1 MWEAL
6 TTYRPQS
13 LPGTSTPKILP
24 CLPLASVKR
33 HARRAQRV
41 ADRATAI
48 VKRIQQIAKDQEL
61 IEARN
66 RQLAR
71 VVEEHKSA
79 MAALRAR
86 TVEVLRATV
95 ELQQDMA
102 GRAAAR
108 ATAPSLRVFNM
119 VRAFAAHTKR
129 CLGGSTPQ
137 MRQAI
142 VDNFL
147 QEYEFRDLA
156 DRAVFAEYCR
166 TGILRVPKYFNE
178 VNFNDA
184 GASAQT
190 AIAIE

>member
-1 MWEAL
+1 M
-6 TTYRPQS
+6 TTHRPQTVPQTPS
-13 LPGTSTPKILP
+13 LSATRNPSMS
-24 CLPLASVKR
+24 ASVKR

-48 VKRIQQIAKDQEL
+48 VKRIQHIAKDQEL

-71 VVEEHKSA
+71 VVEEHNVA
-79 MAALRAR
+79 MAAQRAR
-86 TVEVLRATV
+86 TAEVLRATV
-95 ELQQDMA
+95 ELQQAMA

-119 VRAFAAHTKR
+119 VRAFAAYTKR
-129 CLGGSTPQ
+129 TLGGSTPQ
-137 MRQAI
+137 ARQAI
-142 VDNFL
+142 VDSFL
-147 QEYEFRDLA
+147 QEYEFREPA

-166 TGILRVPKYFNE
+166 TGVLRVPKYY
-178 VNFNDA
+178 NDNTA